1 VATSR
6 SSQLGPDA
14 RPIALPDDDDD
25 ASTPKAYGLV
35 QLPAHVRW
43 SGAPKTYDLDLHQD
57 RVRVY
62 EQVLREGTAD
72 DVRFYVDVDQL
83 IEMWDELVLPRSVR
97 QAWAAWILQ
106 HRNVEIAC

>member
-14 RPIALPDDDDD
+14 RPIALPDDDD
-25 ASTPKAYGLV
+25 ASTPKANGLV